1 MTQEEEKE
9 YGEAMSDFAKI
20 DEIENKVISLR
31 ESMGIL
37 RELKDKQDATFS
49 QMESIIDLKISR
61 LTHEKKGLQDGSR
74 NL

>member
-9 YGEAMSDFAKI
+9 YCEAQEAFKKI

-37 RELKDKQDATFS
+37 REMKDKQDATFAK
-49 QMESIIDLKISR
+49 MESIIDLKISR
-61 LTHEKKGLQDGSR
+61 LMYEKKELQG
-74 NL
+74 

>member
-9 YGEAMSDFAKI
+9 YCEAQEAFKKI

-37 RELKDKQDATFS
+37 REMKDKQDATFA
-49 QMESIIDLKISR
+49 QMEDIIGVKIAR
-61 LTHEKKGLQDGSR
+61 LLYEKKELQG
-74 NL
+74 

>member
-9 YGEAMSDFAKI
+9 YCEAQEAFKKI

-37 RELKDKQDATFS
+37 REMKDKQDATFA
-49 QMESIIDLKISR
+49 QMEDMIDIKITR
-61 LTHEKKGLQDGSR
+61 LLYEKKELQG
-74 NL
+74 

>member
-9 YGEAMSDFAKI
+9 YCEAQEAFKKI

-37 RELKDKQDATFS
+37 REMKDKQDATFAK
-49 QMESIIDLKISR
+49 MESIIDLKISR
-61 LTHEKKGLQDGSR
+61 LMYEKKELQGG
-74 NL
+74 

>member
-9 YGEAMSDFAKI
+9 YCEAQEAFKKI

-37 RELKDKQDATFS
+37 REMKDKQDATFAK
-49 QMESIIDLKISR
+49 MESIIDSKIAKLS
-61 LTHEKKGLQDGSR
+61 HEKEEIRGGK
-74 NL
+74 